1 MTQEEYI
8 KERVEDQIDWFDKK
22 SAINKTYHLWTS
34 GLIIFFA
41 ALIPFAAGFNT
52 KEMVWMNY
60 VIAVLGILTAIFT
73 GLAALLKFQEKWTTY
88 RTTSEAL
95 SRETF
100 LFKTKTSPYDIGT
113 SSFKLLVSNVEHILS
128 TENSNWSQM
137 INKIDD
143 PSSSNDNKIDE

>member
-8 KERVEDQIDWFDKK
+8 KERVEDQIKWFSKK
-22 SAINKTYHLWTS
+22 SGINKTYHLWAS

-41 ALIPFAAGFNT
+41 ALIPFAAGFNS
-52 KEMVWMNY
+52 EEREWMNY
-60 VIAVLGILTAIFT
+60 VIAILGVLTAIFT

-95 SRETF
+95 RRETF
-100 LFKTKTSPYDIGT
+100 LFKTETSPYDVGA
-113 SSFKLLVSNVEHILS
+113 SSFKLFVSNVEHILS

-137 INKIDD
+137 ITK
-143 PSSSNDNKIDE
+143 NDNDTDSNVN